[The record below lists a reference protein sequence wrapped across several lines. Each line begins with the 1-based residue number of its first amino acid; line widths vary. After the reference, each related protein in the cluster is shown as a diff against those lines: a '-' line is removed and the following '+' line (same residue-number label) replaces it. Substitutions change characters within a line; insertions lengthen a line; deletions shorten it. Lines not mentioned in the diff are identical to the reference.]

1 MSPAIRWI
9 VGIALALV
17 AFGLWMT
24 WTPGDR
30 PQTPAKPEAAAPP
43 AETKAAEVKPAA
55 TTTPV
60 AAALAPVA
68 PLGAV
73 AAVAPKP
80 EEPVRTTVLFDFD
93 RSALRPGEVPKLDEL
108 AAKLQGRSIDRL
120 DVVGYADRIGEEPYN
135 ARLSDKRARVVVAY
149 LVGKGVDPA
158 YVRADAKGESEPAT
172 PDACANMGPEDASN
186 RRLVEC
192 LQQNRRAEVRLVTK

>member
-24 WTPGDR
+24 WKPGDR
-30 PQTPAKPEAAAPP
+30 PQTPAKTEAAAPP

-135 ARLSDKRARVVVAY
+135 ARLSDRRAKSVVDY
-149 LVGKGVDPA
+149 LVGKGIDRA
-158 YVRADAKGESEPAT
+158 RVRAEAKGESEPLADT
-172 PDACANMGPEDASN
+172 ACANLGPENAGN
-186 RRLVEC
+186 RKLVDC
-192 LQQNRRAEVRLVTK
+192 LERDRRAEVRIVAK